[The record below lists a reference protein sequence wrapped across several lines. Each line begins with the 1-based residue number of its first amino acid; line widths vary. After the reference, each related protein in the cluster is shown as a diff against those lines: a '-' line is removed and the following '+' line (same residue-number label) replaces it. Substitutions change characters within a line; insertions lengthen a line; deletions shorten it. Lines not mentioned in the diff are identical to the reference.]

1 LGEHGE
7 AELQVTK
14 GKKIALLVA
23 SIHMVFC
30 LIIVLSGVYTL
41 WRMSRPY
48 PVTRK
53 DAVAF
58 KEGNIVEV
66 KYEYAYNA
74 YFESGRAFG
83 TQSFVVLKLWGEEE
97 YIYAETDDSSNGFW
111 KDKNYLNS
119 PEKLKAFST
128 DTPLYFVGKVG
139 KMEKD
144 WPEYLVRRMNRPKD
158 DEFSVPNLPENTNT
172 EYYVSFL
179 NPYWIRDTLL
189 IKLMFTGVSAIVWGI
204 LFYRYMQEKK
214 TIEGLQ
220 RLKRL
225 EQKKKQ
231 CLAAMNDKS
240 LYEEE

>member
-1 LGEHGE
+1 MGEQGE
-7 AELQVTK
+7 AVLQVAK
-14 GKKIALLVA
+14 GKKVALLVA
-23 SIHMVFC
+23 SIHMVLC
-30 LIIVLSGVYTL
+30 LILVLSGAYTL

-48 PVTRK
+48 PITGK
-53 DAVAF
+53 DAVAL

-66 KYEYAYNA
+66 KYEYSYNA

-83 TQSFVVLKLWGEEE
+83 TQSFVALKLWGEDE

-111 KDKNYLNS
+111 KNKNYLNS

-128 DTPLYFVGKVG
+128 DTPLYFVGKVE

-158 DEFSVPNLPENTNT
+158 DEFSVPNLPENTNM

-179 NPYWIRDTLL
+179 NPYWIRDTLT
-189 IKLMFTGVSAIVWGI
+189 IKLMFTGVSAIVWGV
-204 LFYRYMQEKK
+204 LYWRYMQEKK

-225 EQKKKQ
+225 EQQKKQ
-231 CLAAMNDKS
+231 CLAAMNDKR